1 MVSSLAAYITS
12 PSEEVLS
19 LKLLQI
25 CRVCQELYSREK
37 NTEIGQELRKLLA
50 FENSKK
56 NQFFFFFFLSFL
68 IRVAVEARSR
78 LSAAFGCGRLRSSA
92 FGS

>member
-37 NTEIGQELRKLLA
+37 NTEIGQELRK
-50 FENSKK
+50 K
-56 NQFFFFFFLSFL
+56 
-68 IRVAVEARSR
+68 
-78 LSAAFGCGRLRSSA
+78 
-92 FGS
+92 